1 MKTPAATPR
10 IQRMAG
16 SSAVA
21 AHTSSARWTVLAA
34 SMLWLLNGCTME
46 PRYRAPALPV
56 AQQWPIPPTTT
67 AAAGDAAATPAE
79 STQGD
84 TEAATAASV
93 AAWDIGWRDFFA
105 DPRLQQ
111 LIAQALANNRDLRV
125 AVLNIQLA
133 RAQYRVQRGALL
145 PAVDATG
152 SFTKEKL
159 PAVETGLPYTVT
171 ESFYQVG
178 VGVSSFEL
186 DLFGRVRS
194 LTHAALDQYLAQEQA
209 RRSAQLSLIAQ
220 IADAYLTLASDRE
233 LQRLAQQTL
242 KSQEDS
248 FGLTEKRHAIG
259 AVSALDLAQAQT
271 TVESARADAARY
283 DGNIAQDTDALAL
296 LVGAP
301 VDPTLLPE
309 DFGAS
314 TIGIAELPAGL
325 PSTVLLRRPDV
336 LQSEFMLRSAN
347 ADIGAARAAF
357 FPTISLTAAIGSAS
371 PALSGLFKSGTGSW
385 SFVPQ
390 ASLPLFQGGQ
400 LVGNLA
406 IARTDRDIA
415 VAQYEK
421 AIQSAFRDVADAL
434 ALTLTLE
441 RQRQAQESLVA
452 ATQRAYDLSQQR
464 YKAGSDSY
472 LAVLDAQRSYYGAQ
486 QGLIAT
492 RLAQQNN
499 RVTLYKALGGGW
511 QEHSRG
517 TTANE

>member
-1 MKTPAATPR
+1 M
-10 IQRMAG
+10 RMTG
-16 SSAVA
+16 SNAMG
-21 AHTSSARWTVLAA
+21 AHTSSVRWTAFAA
-34 SMLWLLNGCTME
+34 SALCLLHGCTME

-56 AQQWPIPPTTT
+56 PEQWPLPATT
-67 AAAGDAAATPAE
+67 AAPAE
-79 STQGD
+79 PPAVPAAP
-84 TEAATAASV
+84 TEPVASPGEAQAAASV

-105 DPRLQQ
+105 DARLEQ

-133 RAQYRVQRGALL
+133 RAQYRVQRSALF
-145 PAVDATG
+145 PAIDANG
-152 SFTKEKL
+152 GYTKAKL
-159 PAVETGLPYTVT
+159 PAVETGLPYSVT
-171 ESFYQVG
+171 ESYYQAG

>member
-1 MKTPAATPR
+1 MTARDPALR
-10 IQRMAG
+10 YGM
-16 SSAVA
+16 
-21 AHTSSARWTVLAA
+21 VLAA
-34 SMLWLLNGCTME
+34 VLWLLSACTME
-46 PRYRAPALPV
+46 PRYRAPPLPV
-56 AQQWPIPPTTT
+56 AQQWPLPPTTAVAADGAP
-67 AAAGDAAATPAE
+67 AAAESAQAADSADQAGAAA
-79 STQGD
+79 SL
-84 TEAATAASV
+84 
-93 AAWDIGWRDFFA
+93 AAWDIGWRDFFV

-133 RAQYRVQRGALL
+133 RAQYRVQRANLF
-145 PAVDATG
+145 PAVDASG
-152 SFTKEKL
+152 SYTKEKL
-159 PAVETGLPYTVT
+159 PAVETGLPYSVT

-186 DLFGRVRS
+186 DLFGRIRS
-194 LTHAALDQYLAQEQA
+194 LTHAALEQYLAQEQA

-220 IADAYLTLASDRE
+220 IANAYLTLASDRE
-233 LQRLAQQTL
+233 LQHLAQDTL

-248 FGLTEKRHAIG
+248 FTLTQKRHAIG
-259 AVSALDLAQAQT
+259 AVSGLDLAQAQT

-283 DGNIAQDTDALAL
+283 DGNIAQDIDALTL

-301 VDPTLLPE
+301 VDAQLLPP

-314 TIGIAELPAGL
+314 TMGIDSLPAGL
-325 PSTVLLRRPDV
+325 PSVVLLRRPDV
-336 LQSEFMLRSAN
+336 LQAEHLLRSAN

-357 FPTISLTAAIGSAS
+357 FPTISLTGTIGSAS

-390 ASLPLFQGGQ
+390 ATLPLFQGGA
-400 LVGNLA
+400 LIGNLSV
-406 IARTDRDIA
+406 ARTNRDIA

-421 AIQSAFRDVADAL
+421 AIQSSFREVADAL

-441 RQRQAQESLVA
+441 RQRQAQEALVA
-452 ATQRAYDLSQQR
+452 ASKSSYDLSQQR
-464 YKAGSDSY
+464 YKTGTDSY
-472 LAVLDAQRSYYGAQ
+472 LVVLDAQRSYYGAQ

-517 TTANE
+517 TTASE

>member
-1 MKTPAATPR
+1 MAAR
-10 IQRMAG
+10 
-16 SSAVA
+16 
-21 AHTSSARWTVLAA
+21 TSSMRWTVLAA
-34 SMLWLLNGCTME
+34 SMLWLLQSCTME

-56 AQQWPIPPTTT
+56 PQQWPIPPTTAPAADAAVAADT
-67 AAAGDAAATPAE
+67 AAQAPVEPAQAG
-79 STQGD
+79 

-93 AAWDIGWRDFFA
+93 AAWDIGWRDFFT

-133 RAQYRVQRGALL
+133 RAQYRVQRSELL
-145 PAVDATG
+145 PAVNATG

-159 PAVETGLPYTVT
+159 PAVETGLPYSVT

-194 LTHAALDQYLAQEQA
+194 LTHAALAQYLAQEQA

-220 IADAYLTLASDRE
+220 IANTYLTLASDRE

-283 DGNIAQDTDALAL
+283 DGNIAQDIDALAL

-301 VDPTLLPE
+301 VDATLLPG

-314 TIGIAELPAGL
+314 TVGIAALPPGV

-336 LQSEFMLRSAN
+336 LQSEYLLRSAN

-357 FPTISLTAAIGSAS
+357 FPTISLTAAVGSAS
-371 PALSGLFKSGTGSW
+371 PALSGLFKSGTGAW
-385 SFVPQ
+385 SFSPQ
-390 ASLPLFQGGQ
+390 ATLPLFHGGE
-400 LVGNLA
+400 LVGNLS

-415 VAQYEK
+415 LAQYEK
-421 AIQSAFRDVADAL
+421 SIQSGFREVADAL

-441 RQRQAQESLVA
+441 RQRQAQEALVA
-452 ATQRAYDLSQQR
+452 ASQRAYDLSQQR

-517 TTANE
+517 TTAQ

>member
-1 MKTPAATPR
+1 MAKAGATAA
-10 IQRMAG
+10 A
-16 SSAVA
+16 
-21 AHTSSARWTVLAA
+21 
-34 SMLWLLNGCTME
+34 LWLLSDCTME
-46 PRYRAPALPV
+46 PRYHAPPLPV
-56 AQQWPIPPTTT
+56 APQWPIPATTAGAADSAPTTDAGPT
-67 AAAGDAAATPAE
+67 AG
-79 STQGD
+79 
-84 TEAATAASV
+84 V

-105 DPRLQQ
+105 DAHLQQ

-133 RAQYRVQRGALL
+133 RAQYRVQRSALL
-145 PAVDATG
+145 PAIDASG

-159 PAVETGLPYTVT
+159 PAVETGLPYSVT
-171 ESFYQVG
+171 ESYWQAG

-194 LTHAALDQYLAQEQA
+194 LTHAALEQYLAQEQA

-220 IADAYLTLASDRE
+220 IANAYLTLASDRE

-248 FGLTEKRHAIG
+248 FELTQKRHAIG
-259 AVSALDLAQAQT
+259 AVSGLDLAQAQT

-283 DGNIAQDTDALAL
+283 DGNIAQDIDTLGL

-301 VDPTLLPE
+301 VDAGLLPQ
-309 DFGAS
+309 DFAANTVGVA
-314 TIGIAELPAGL
+314 ALPAGL

-336 LQSEFMLRSAN
+336 LQAEHQLRSAS

-357 FPTISLTAAIGSAS
+357 FPTISLTGSIGSVS
-371 PALSGLFKSGTGSW
+371 PELSGLFKSGTGSW
-385 SFVPQ
+385 TFLPQ
-390 ASLPLFQGGQ
+390 ATLPLFHGGE
-400 LVGNLA
+400 LLGNLSV
-406 IARTDRDIA
+406 ARTNRDIA
-415 VAQYEK
+415 LAQYEK
-421 AIQSAFRDVADAL
+421 AIQSSFREVADAL

-441 RQRQAQESLVA
+441 RQRQAQEALVDA
-452 ATQRAYDLSQQR
+452 SRHSYDLSQQR
-464 YKAGSDSY
+464 YKSGTDSY
-472 LAVLDAQRSYYGAQ
+472 LSVLDSQRSYYAAQ

-511 QEHSRG
+511 QERSPG
-517 TTANE
+517 TAAGPAL

>member
-1 MKTPAATPR
+1 M
-10 IQRMAG
+10 
-16 SSAVA
+16 A
-21 AHTSSARWTVLAA
+21 AHTSSVRWTLLAA
-34 SMLWLLNGCTME
+34 STVSALVLQGCTME
-46 PRYRAPALPV
+46 PRYRAPPLPV
-56 AQQWPIPPTTT
+56 PQQWPIPPTTT
-67 AAAGDAAATPAE
+67 TTTTTTTTGAGDTAAAADTGAAAAATDEPA
-79 STQGD
+79 QGA

-133 RAQYRVQRGALL
+133 RSQYRVQRAELF
-145 PAVDATG
+145 PTVDATG

-171 ESFYQVG
+171 ESFYQAG

-194 LTHAALDQYLAQEQA
+194 LTHAALAQYLAQEQA

-220 IADAYLTLASDRE
+220 IANAYLTLASDRE

-283 DGNIAQDTDALAL
+283 DGNIAQDIDALSL

-314 TIGIAELPAGL
+314 TIGIAALPAGL

-336 LQSEFMLRSAN
+336 LQSEYVLRSAN

-390 ASLPLFQGGQ
+390 ATLPLFQGGA
-400 LVGNLA
+400 LVGNLS

-421 AIQSAFRDVADAL
+421 AIQSGFREVADAL

-441 RQRQAQESLVA
+441 RQRRAQEALVDA
-452 ATQRAYDLSQQR
+452 SQRAYDLSQQR

-472 LAVLDAQRSYYGAQ
+472 LAVLDAQRSYYSAQ

-517 TTANE
+517 TTAQ